1 MNTGLAEETREI
13 VSDWGGAAET
23 GRLVSHFPTPSLARP
38 CQALYP
44 HGSIPSASLL
54 GTGHAD

>member
-1 MNTGLAEETREI
+1 MNTGLGEETREI
-13 VSDWGGAAET
+13 VTGGAET
-23 GRLVSHFPTPSLARP
+23 GRLMSHFPTPSLARL